1 MLPLVLE
8 ILAHSLELCQR
19 VVSTIAKYDR
29 GSYNPTTP

>member
-8 ILAHSLELCQR
+8 ILAHYFELRQR
-19 VVSTIAKYDR
+19 VVSTIAKCDR

>member
-8 ILAHSLELCQR
+8 ILAHYLELCQR
-19 VVSTIAKYDR
+19 GVSTIAKSDR